1 MKNKDYA
8 EADVKDNDTLLKSR
22 KGFFKKSNLIRLLID
37 IILITGI
44 YITFTYL
51 FEVGYVSSGSME
63 PYLYEG
69 NFYFAV
75 RTSLFDTKS
84 LERGDVIAFTGYDG
98 REFSKR
104 VIGVGGDRLYFYDG
118 SVYINGDKIDE
129 SNYLPEGTETYSDCR
144 SFIVPDGCLFVMG
157 DNRMY
162 SSDSRF
168 WENPYVN
175 EGDVISRI
183 NGVSR
188 HRFLWFGKMSKG

>member
-69 NFYFAV
+69 NFYHGGNVFFRIV
-75 RTSLFDTKS
+75 SDRFTK
-84 LERGDVIAFTGYDG
+84 F
-98 REFSKR
+98 
-104 VIGVGGDRLYFYDG
+104 
-118 SVYINGDKIDE
+118 
-129 SNYLPEGTETYSDCR
+129 C
-144 SFIVPDGCLFVMG
+144 
-157 DNRMY
+157 
-162 SSDSRF
+162 
-168 WENPYVN
+168 
-175 EGDVISRI
+175 
-183 NGVSR
+183 
-188 HRFLWFGKMSKG
+188 HQ